1 MNTAKLKLNRAV
13 NFRTNED
20 LYYEFALKCK
30 VNKQKIGDRINTL
43 IAADVVASAPVN
55 TVKEEPV
62 MPNFPETLLSW
73 DRIKPD
79 EEPADAS
86 SEN

>member
-30 VNKQKIGDRINTL
+30 VNKQKIGDRINAL
-43 IAADVVASAPVN
+43 IAADVVASAPVC
-55 TVKEEPV
+55 TVIEEPAHFDV
-62 MPNFPETLLSW
+62 PNSSSTA
-73 DRIKPD
+73 

-86 SEN
+86 A